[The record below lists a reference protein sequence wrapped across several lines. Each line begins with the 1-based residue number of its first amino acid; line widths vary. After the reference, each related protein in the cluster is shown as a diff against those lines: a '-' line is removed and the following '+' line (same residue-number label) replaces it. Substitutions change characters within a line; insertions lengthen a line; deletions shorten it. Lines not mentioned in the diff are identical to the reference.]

1 MLLKVYS
8 IHLERVPM
16 AASPIENGFE
26 SSFYCDHG
34 CGEHLEIGVFVASG
48 EFIPWNQVDSVSQRP
63 PRRNDLTQVERN
75 IRIQCPGCSNEVKIS
90 AVNLS
95 IFSKKS
101 LAVGIT
107 AVSLQALELY
117 KSKTLLASGE
127 RRP

>member
-1 MLLKVYS
+1 MS
-8 IHLERVPM
+8 
-16 AASPIENGFE
+16 ASPIENKLG

-34 CGEHLEIGVFVASG
+34 CGEHIEIGVFVASG
-48 EFIPWNQVDSVSQRP
+48 EFIPWNQVDGASQKAFRQ
-63 PRRNDLTQVERN
+63 DGSIQAERE
-75 IRIQCPGCSNEVKIS
+75 IHIQCPGCSNEVKIS

>member
-1 MLLKVYS
+1 MTHNS
-8 IHLERVPM
+8 
-16 AASPIENGFE
+16 IENKLR

-34 CGEHLEIGVFVASG
+34 CGEHIEIGVFVAPG
-48 EFIPWNQVDSVSQRP
+48 EFVPWNPVDSASQKP
-63 PRRNDLTQVERN
+63 PRQDDLTQVERS
-75 IRIQCPGCSNEVKIS
+75 IRILCPGCSHEVEIS

-117 KSKTLLASGE
+117 KSKTLLSSGE
-127 RRP
+127 SRP

>member
-1 MLLKVYS
+1 MT
-8 IHLERVPM
+8 
-16 AASPIENGFE
+16 ASPIENKFD

-34 CGEHLEIGVFVASG
+34 CGEHLEIGVFAVSG
-48 EFIPWNQVDSVSQRP
+48 EFIPWNQVDSASQKTFRQ
-63 PRRNDLTQVERN
+63 DGSTQAERD
-75 IRIQCPGCSNEVKIS
+75 IHIQCPGCSNEVKIS
-90 AVNLS
+90 AENLG

-117 KSKTLLASGE
+117 KSKTSLASGK